1 MASIRCCS
9 LWQPP
14 ASTSPCNWNS
24 TLRPIFHCV
33 AWLLL
38 CSVSQSLAAEV
49 APLQVFPAAI
59 SLDGAHDRAGVV
71 ALFKAADGK
80 IVDVSALVKLT
91 SSKPELVKIE
101 GREVIALADGEAELT
116 IEHSGQVSKIP
127 LTVKNA
133 AVQTPPSFR
142 HDVLPVLTRFG
153 CNQGACHGK
162 LAGQNGFKLSLRG
175 YAPEWDHGWLTRE
188 FFGRRVSTASPE
200 QSLLVKKPNGREP
213 HGGGRLFE
221 PGSRAEQTLLNWIE
235 AGTPNLVAEE
245 PAVTKIEAFPGDRIL
260 AAGDKQQLAIYATY
274 ADGRVRDVTWLSQ
287 FFSND
292 ASVVEV
298 SSAGLVKCLRAG
310 ETVVRVHF
318 QGEVVVAQLSI
329 PFADPV
335 PAEQLAE
342 RRNVVDQHVFDKLAA
357 LRIPPSAAA
366 DDATFLRRVYL
377 DTIGTLPTVVETE
390 KFLADGSANKRS
402 QLIDELLNRPEW
414 IDFWTLQLADQ
425 LQNRKERDHDVRGT
439 KGVRSF
445 QAWLRTQLSANRSWD
460 KIAAD
465 VLTAQGNVIERPEL
479 GYFIVTL
486 GEQRRVEDSEVVASV
501 AQSFLGTRIGCAKCH
516 NHPLER
522 YTQDDY
528 YRFAAFFARVQLNRK
543 NPAEGMTQLVIGSED
558 EKREQKNLDDRQQ
571 KLDEARKNLDGK
583 EGKELEKA
591 QQEVDRKQKEF
602 DDQRQKLAEYR
613 RNPKVRQPRTG
624 EMLPPLP
631 LDRSAVNTA
640 DGEDPRSSL
649 VRWMHQ
655 PNNDAFAGNMVNRLW
670 KHFFRVG
677 LVEPV
682 DDLRASNPPSNR
694 ELWKALVREFVEHK
708 YDLKHLQRL
717 FLNSRAYQL
726 SSSTTAAN
734 EQDNRHYSHYYARR
748 LPAEVLLDALS
759 QVTNVPDQF
768 QGYPLGLRAIQ
779 IPDPGV
785 SSSFLA
791 MFGRSDR
798 VTACACERSGEV
810 TLPQLLHLQC
820 GDGLLQKLNQPES
833 RLKQLLAEKTENEP
847 LARSIF
853 LAALSRQP
861 KPGELQAV
869 QAALDGTKLDD
880 GSREE
885 AIKDLFWAVL
895 NTKEFAFN
903 H

>member
-1 MASIRCCS
+1 MVC
-9 LWQPP
+9 L
-14 ASTSPCNWNS
+14 
-24 TLRPIFHCV
+24 
-33 AWLLL
+33 AWL
-38 CSVSQSLAAEV
+38 CCAVPTLAAE
-49 APLQVFPAAI
+49 PTLKVFPATI
-59 SLDGAHDRAGVV
+59 TLDGANDRAGIV
-71 ALFKAADGK
+71 ALLKTDSK
-80 IVDVSALVKLT
+80 TVDVTGQVKIN
-91 SSKPELVKIE
+91 SSKADLVAIE
-101 GREVIALADGEAELT
+101 GREVIARADGEAELT
-116 IEHSGQVSKIP
+116 IEHSGQTAKIP
-127 LTVKNA
+127 LVVKNA
-133 AVQTPPSFR
+133 DAQTPPSFR
-142 HDVLPVLTRFG
+142 HDVLPVLTRYG

-188 FFGRRVSTASPE
+188 FFGRRVSTAAPD
-200 QSLLVKKPNGREP
+200 QSLLIKKPNGREP

-221 PGSRAEQTLLNWIE
+221 TGSRAEKTLLAWIT
-235 AGTPNLVAEE
+235 AGTPNLIATE
-245 PAVTKIEAFPGDRIL
+245 PAVTKIEILPGDRTL
-260 AAGDKQQLAIYATY
+260 AAGDTQQLSVYATY
-274 ADGRVRDVTWLSQ
+274 DDGRVRDVTWLAQ
-287 FFSND
+287 FFTND

-318 QGEVVVAQLSI
+318 QGEVVVAQLTI
-329 PFADPV
+329 PFAEPV

-342 RRNVVDQHVFDKLAA
+342 RRNVVDQHVFEKLAA
-357 LRIPPSAAA
+357 LRIPPSQAA

-377 DTIGTLPTVVETE
+377 DTIGTLPTEAEAE
-390 KFLADGSANKRS
+390 KFLADSSPNKRQ
-402 QLIDELLNRPEW
+402 QLIEELLARPEW
-414 IDFWTLQLADQ
+414 IDFWTLQLCDQ

-445 QAWLRTQLSANRSWD
+445 QAWMRKQLQANRSWD
-460 KIAAD
+460 QIAAD
-465 VLTAQGNVIERPEL
+465 VLTAQGNVGEHPEL

-486 GEQRRVEDSEVVASV
+486 GEQRRVEESEVVSSV

-528 YRFAAFFARVQLNRK
+528 YRFAAFFARVQLKRK
-543 NPAEGMTQLVIGSED
+543 NPNEGLTQLVIGTED
-558 EKREQKNLDDRQQ
+558 EERDQKNLDERQ
-571 KLDEARKNLDGK
+571 KKVDEARKNLEGK

-591 QQEVDRKQKEF
+591 QQEADRRQKEF
-602 DDQRQKLAEYR
+602 DEQKNRLAENK

-624 EMLPPLP
+624 QMMPPLP
-631 LDRSAVNTA
+631 LDRSEVNTE

-655 PNNDAFAGNMVNRLW
+655 PSNNAFAGNMVNRQW
-670 KHFFRVG
+670 KHFFSVG

-694 ELWKALVREFVEHK
+694 ELWNALVQEFVAHK

-726 SSSTTAAN
+726 SSGTVAAN

-759 QVTNVPDQF
+759 QVTNIPDQF
-768 QGYPLGLRAIQ
+768 QGYPVGLRAIQ

-785 SSSFLA
+785 SSSFLS

-820 GDGLLQKLNQPES
+820 GDGLSQKLSQPES
-833 RLKQLLAEKTENEP
+833 HLKQLLADKMDDEK
-847 LARSIF
+847 LIRSIF
-853 LAALSRQP
+853 VAALSRQP
-861 KPGELQAV
+861 KPSELQAV
-869 QAALDGTKLDD
+869 QSALDGTKLDD

-885 AIKDLFWAVL
+885 AIKDLYWAVL

>member
-1 MASIRCCS
+1 MHR
-9 LWQPP
+9 
-14 ASTSPCNWNS
+14 
-24 TLRPIFHCV
+24 
-33 AWLLL
+33 WLLL
-38 CSVSQSLAAEV
+38 VVFVFLLAIREHGAKGVE
-49 APLQVFPAAI
+49 PQLKVFPSAI
-59 SLDGAHDRAGVV
+59 KLAGNGDRASIV
-71 ALFKAADGK
+71 ALLTNSEGK
-80 IVDVSALVKLT
+80 TVDVSAQVKLS
-91 SSKPELVKIE
+91 SSKSEMVKIDGRELVSL
-101 GREVIALADGEAELT
+101 VDGDAELT
-116 IEHSGQVSKIP
+116 IEHSGLQAKIP
-127 LTVKNA
+127 LSVKNA
-133 AVQTPPSFR
+133 ATQSPPSFR
-142 HDVLPVLTRFG
+142 HDVLPVLTRYG

-188 FFGRRVSTASPE
+188 FFGRRVSTAAPAE
-200 QSLLVKKPNGREP
+200 SLLIKKPNGREP

-221 PGSRAEQTLLNWIE
+221 PGSRVEETLLSWINN
-235 AGTPNLVAEE
+235 GTPNLIAAE
-245 PAVTKIEAFPGDRIL
+245 PAVTKIEILPGDRTL
-260 AAGDKQQLAIYATY
+260 AAGDTQQLAVYAHY
-274 ADGRVRDVTWLSQ
+274 ENGRVRDVTWLAQ
-287 FFSND
+287 FYSND
-292 ASVVEV
+292 ASVLEV
-298 SSAGLVKCLRAG
+298 SPAGLAKCLRAG

-318 QGEVVVAQLSI
+318 QGEVVVAQFSI
-329 PFADPV
+329 PFAEPV
-335 PAEQLAE
+335 PAEQLTE
-342 RRNVVDQHVFDKLAA
+342 RRNVVDQHVFNKLAA

-377 DTIGTLPTVVETE
+377 DTIGTLPTVAETE
-390 KFLADGSANKRS
+390 KFLADSSPNKRS

-445 QAWLRTQLSANRSWD
+445 QAWLRQQLAVNRSWD

-465 VLTAQGNVIERPEL
+465 VLTAQGNVGEHPEL

-486 GEQRRVEDSEVVASV
+486 GEQRRVEESEVVASV

-528 YRFAAFFARVQLNRK
+528 YRFAAFFARVQLKRK

-558 EKREQKNLDDRQQ
+558 EEREQKNLDDRQK

-583 EGKELEKA
+583 EGKDLEKA
-591 QQEVDRKQKEF
+591 QQEVDRRQKEF
-602 DDQRQKLAEYR
+602 DDQAKRLAENK

-624 EMLPPLP
+624 QMMPPLP
-631 LDRSAVNTA
+631 LDRSDVNTA
-640 DGEDPRSSL
+640 DGEDPRASL

-655 PNNDAFAGNMVNRLW
+655 PSNDAFAGNMINRQW
-670 KHFFRVG
+670 KHFFSIG

-694 ELWKALVREFVEHK
+694 ELWAAIVKEFVEHG
-708 YDLKHLQRL
+708 YNLKHLQRL
-717 FLNSRAYQL
+717 ILNSRAYQL
-726 SSSTTAAN
+726 SSATIAAN

-748 LPAEVLLDALS
+748 LPAEVLLDAIS
-759 QVTNVPDQF
+759 QVTAVPDQF
-768 QGYPLGLRAIQ
+768 QGYPVGVRAIQ
-779 IPDPGV
+779 VPDPGV
-785 SSSFLA
+785 SSSFLS

-820 GDGLLQKLNQPES
+820 GDGLTQKLNQPES
-833 RLKQLLAEKTENEP
+833 RLKQMLAEKLDNEP

-853 LAALSRQP
+853 LSALGRLP
-861 KPGELQAV
+861 KPAELQAV
-869 QAALDGTKLDD
+869 QAALDGTKADD

>member
-1 MASIRCCS
+1 MRSFS
-9 LWQPP
+9 L
-14 ASTSPCNWNS
+14 
-24 TLRPIFHCV
+24 CV
-33 AWLLL
+33 AWLLF
-38 CSVSQSLAAEV
+38 CSASQLLAAEV
-49 APLQVFPAAI
+49 ATLQVFPAAI
-59 SLDGAHDRAGVV
+59 LLDGAHDRAGVV
-71 ALFKAADGK
+71 ALLKSADGK
-80 IVDVSALVKLT
+80 TVDVSAQVKLT
-91 SSKPELVKIE
+91 SSKPELVKID
-101 GREVIALADGEAELT
+101 GREVTALADCDAELT
-116 IEHSGQVSKIP
+116 VEHSGQLTKIP
-127 LTVKNA
+127 LVVKNA
-133 AVQTPPSFR
+133 ILQSQPSFR

-153 CNQGACHGK
+153 CNQGSCHGK

-188 FFGRRVSTASPE
+188 FFGRRISSAAPE

-221 PGSRAEQTLLNWIE
+221 PGSRAEQTLLAWIGT
-235 AGTPNLVAEE
+235 GTPNLVAEE
-245 PAVTKIEAFPGDRIL
+245 PAVTKIEVLPGDRTL
-260 AAGDKQQLAIYATY
+260 AAGDTQQLAVYATY
-274 ADGRVRDVTWLSQ
+274 ADGRVRDVTWLAQ
-287 FFSND
+287 FYSND

-298 SSAGLVKCLRAG
+298 SPAGLVKCLRAG

-329 PFADPV
+329 PFAEPV

-342 RRNVVDQHVFDKLAA
+342 RRNVVDQHVFNKLAA

-377 DTIGTLPTVVETE
+377 DTIGTLPTVIETE
-390 KFLADGSANKRS
+390 KFLSDASPNKRA

-445 QAWLRTQLSANRSWD
+445 QAWLRTQLAANRSWD

-465 VLTAQGNVIERPEL
+465 VLTAQGSVGEHPEL

-486 GEQRRVEDSEVVASV
+486 GEQRKVEESDVVSSV

-528 YRFAAFFARVQLNRK
+528 YRFAAFFARVQLKRK

-558 EKREQKNLDDRQQ
+558 EEREQKNLDDRQ
-571 KLDEARKNLDGK
+571 KKVDEARKNLEGK
-583 EGKELEKA
+583 EGKDLEKA
-591 QQEVDRKQKEF
+591 QQELDRKQKEF
-602 DDQRQKLAEYR
+602 NDQQQKLAENR

-624 EMLPPLP
+624 QMVPPLP
-631 LDRSAVNTA
+631 LDRSEVNTA

-670 KHFFRVG
+670 KHFFSIG

-694 ELWKALVREFVEHK
+694 ELWNALVREFVEHK

-768 QGYPLGLRAIQ
+768 QGYPVGLRAIQ

-833 RLKQLLAEKTENEP
+833 RLKQLLAEKTDNEP

-853 LAALSRQP
+853 LAALARQP
-861 KPGELQAV
+861 KPAELQAV
-869 QAALDGTKLDD
+869 QAALDGTKLED

>member
-1 MASIRCCS
+1 MRFLVLWLAVLSAIASRQNS
-9 LWQPP
+9 
-14 ASTSPCNWNS
+14 AS
-24 TLRPIFHCV
+24 
-33 AWLLL
+33 
-38 CSVSQSLAAEV
+38 AAE
-49 APLQVFPAAI
+49 PQLHVFPKSIA
-59 SLDGAHDRAGVV
+59 LDGANDRAGIV
-71 ALFKAADGK
+71 ALLEKDQKTIDVTSQVKVTPAKSELLK
-80 IVDVSALVKLT
+80 ID
-91 SSKPELVKIE
+91 
-101 GREVIALADGEAELT
+101 GREIIALADGETELT
-116 IEHSGQVSKIP
+116 IEHSGLTAKIP
-127 LTVKNA
+127 LSIKNTA
-133 AVQTPPSFR
+133 TQTPPSFR
-142 HDVLPVLTRFG
+142 HDVLPVLTRYG

-188 FFGRRVSTASPE
+188 FFGRRVSMAAPE
-200 QSLLVKKPNGREP
+200 QSLLLKKPNGREP

-221 PGSRAEQTLLNWIE
+221 PGSRADKTLQEWIA
-235 AGTPNLVAEE
+235 AGTPNLIAADA
-245 PAVTKIEAFPGDRIL
+245 AVTKIEILPGDRTL
-260 AAGDKQQLAIYATY
+260 AAGDTQQLAVYAHY
-274 ADGRVRDVTWLSQ
+274 EDGRVRDVTWLAQ
-287 FFSND
+287 FYTND
-292 ASVVEV
+292 ASVIEV
-298 SSAGLVKCLRAG
+298 SPAGLVKCLRAG

-318 QGEVVVAQLSI
+318 QGEVVVAQLTI
-329 PFADPV
+329 PFAEPV
-335 PAEQLAE
+335 PSEQLAE
-342 RRNVVDQHVFDKLAA
+342 RRNVVDQHVFEKLAA
-357 LRIPPSAAA
+357 LRIPPSTAA

-377 DTIGTLPTVVETE
+377 DTIGTLPTEAEAE
-390 KFLADGSANKRS
+390 KFLNDASSNKR
-402 QLIDELLNRPEW
+402 QVLIDELLARPEW
-414 IDFWTLQLADQ
+414 TDFWTLQLCDQ

-445 QAWLRTQLSANRSWD
+445 QAWMRKQLQANRSWD
-460 KIAAD
+460 QIAAD
-465 VLTAQGNVIERPEL
+465 VLTAQGNVGEHPEL

-486 GEQRRVEDSEVVASV
+486 GEQRRVEESDVVSSV

-528 YRFAAFFARVQLNRK
+528 YRFAAFFARVQLKRK
-543 NPAEGMTQLVIGSED
+543 NPNEGLTQLVIGSED
-558 EKREQKNLDDRQQ
+558 EERDQKNLDERQ
-571 KLDEARKNLDGK
+571 KKVDEARKNLEGK
-583 EGKELEKA
+583 EGKDLEKA
-591 QQEVDRKQKEF
+591 QQEVDRRQIEF
-602 DDQRQKLAEYR
+602 DEQKTRLAENK

-624 EMLPPLP
+624 QMMPPLP
-631 LDRSAVNTA
+631 LDRSEVNTA

-655 PNNDAFAGNMVNRLW
+655 PSNNAFAGNMVNRQW
-670 KHFFRVG
+670 KHFFSVG

-694 ELWKALVREFVEHK
+694 ELWNTLVKEFVEHK

-726 SSSTTAAN
+726 SSGTVAAN

-768 QGYPLGLRAIQ
+768 QGYPVGLRAIQ

-820 GDGLLQKLNQPES
+820 GDGLSQKLNQPES
-833 RLKQLLAEKTENEP
+833 RLKQLLADKTDDEK
-847 LARSIF
+847 LIRSIF
-853 LAALSRQP
+853 FAALSRQP
-861 KPGELQAV
+861 KASELQAI
-869 QAALDGTKLDD
+869 QAALEGTKLDD

-885 AIKDLFWAVL
+885 AIKDLYWAVL

>member
-1 MASIRCCS
+1 MSRCLLIIWS
-9 LWQPP
+9 LI
-14 ASTSPCNWNS
+14 AVSTSGALASEPQ
-24 TLRPIFHCV
+24 LR
-33 AWLLL
+33 
-38 CSVSQSLAAEV
+38 
-49 APLQVFPAAI
+49 VFPSSI
-59 SLDGAHDRAGVV
+59 TLDGANDRAGIV
-71 ALFKAADGK
+71 ATLANSDGK
-80 IVDVSALVKLT
+80 SVDVSSQLKI
-91 SSKPELVKIE
+91 SSTKPELVKIE
-101 GREVIALADGEAELT
+101 GREVISLADGEAEL
-116 IEHSGQVSKIP
+116 IVEHSGLQTKLP
-127 LTVKNA
+127 LVIKNA
-133 AVQTPPSFR
+133 TAETPPSFR

-188 FFGRRVSTASPE
+188 FFGRRVSTAAPAE
-200 QSLLVKKPNGREP
+200 SLLVKKPNGREP
-213 HGGGRLFE
+213 HGGGRLFD
-221 PGSRAEQTLLNWIE
+221 PGSRAEQTLLAWIS
-235 AGTPNLVAEE
+235 ANTPNLIADE
-245 PAVTKIEAFPGDRIL
+245 PAVTKIEVFPGDRIL
-260 AAGDKQQLAIYATY
+260 AAGDTQQLAVYAHY
-274 ADGRVRDVTWLSQ
+274 ADGRVRDVTWLAQ
-287 FFSND
+287 FYTND

-298 SSAGLVKCLRAG
+298 SAAGLAKCLRAG

-318 QGEVVVAQLSI
+318 QGEVVVAQLTI

-335 PAEQLAE
+335 PEEQLAE
-342 RRNVVDQHVFDKLAA
+342 RRNVVDQHVFNKLAA
-357 LRIPPSAAA
+357 LRIPPSTAA

-377 DTIGTLPTVVETE
+377 DTIGTLPTVAETE
-390 KFLADGSANKRS
+390 KFLADSSPNKRA
-402 QLIDELLNRPEW
+402 QLIDELLQRPEW
-414 IDFWTLQLADQ
+414 TDFWTLQLCDQ
-425 LQNRKERDHDVRGT
+425 LQNRKERDHDVRGA

-445 QAWLRTQLSANRSWD
+445 QAWMRTQLAANRSWD

-465 VLTAQGNVIERPEL
+465 VLTAQGDVGAHPEL

-486 GEQRRVEDSEVVASV
+486 GEQRKVEESDVVASV

-528 YRFAAFFARVQLNRK
+528 YRFAAFFARVQLKRK
-543 NPAEGMTQLVIGSED
+543 NPAEGMTQLVIGSEEED
-558 EKREQKNLDDRQQ
+558 REQKSLEDRKKKLEEAQQ
-571 KLDEARKNLDGK
+571 KLAGK
-583 EGKELEKA
+583 EGRELEKA
-591 QQEVDRKQKEF
+591 QQEVDRKQKEL
-602 DDQRQKLAEYR
+602 DDQVKKLAESK

-624 EMLPPLP
+624 QMMPPLP
-631 LDRSAVNTA
+631 LDRSEVNTA

-655 PNNDAFAGNMVNRLW
+655 PGNNEFAGNMVNRLW
-670 KHFFRVG
+670 KHFFSVG

-694 ELWKALVREFVEHK
+694 ELWNALVKEFVEHG

-717 FLNSRAYQL
+717 YLNSRAYQL
-726 SSSTTAAN
+726 SSSTVAAN

-759 QVTNVPDQF
+759 QVTNVPDEF
-768 QGYPLGLRAIQ
+768 KGYPVGLRAIQ
-779 IPDPGV
+779 VPDPGV
-785 SSSFLA
+785 SSQFLA

-820 GDGLLQKLNQPES
+820 GDGLTQKLNQPES
-833 RLKQLLAEKTENEP
+833 RLKQLLAEKMENEP

-853 LAALSRQP
+853 LSALSREP
-861 KPGELQAV
+861 KPGELTAV
-869 QAALDGTKLDD
+869 QAALEGTKPDD

-885 AIKDLFWAVL
+885 AIRDLFWAVL

>member
-1 MASIRCCS
+1 MRFWFLTLLVAIV
-9 LWQPP
+9 
-14 ASTSPCNWNS
+14 SPLAFREN
-24 TLRPIFHCV
+24 T
-33 AWLLL
+33 AT
-38 CSVSQSLAAEV
+38 AAE
-49 APLQVFPAAI
+49 PQLHVFPKSI
-59 SLDGAHDRAGVV
+59 ILDGSSDRAGII
-71 ALFKAADGK
+71 ALFAQDGRT
-80 IVDVSALVKLT
+80 VDVTAQVKLT
-91 SSKPELVKIE
+91 ANPDLVKVD
-101 GREVIALADGEAELT
+101 GNEVIALADGETELT
-116 IEHSGQVSKIP
+116 IEHSGHSTKIP
-127 LTVKNA
+127 LTIKNA
-133 AVQTPPSFR
+133 GTQAPPSFR
-142 HDVLPVLTRFG
+142 HDVLPVLTRYG

-188 FFGRRVSTASPE
+188 FFGRRVSLGAPE

-221 PGSRAEQTLLNWIE
+221 PGSRAEKTLIDWIA
-235 AGTPNLVAEE
+235 AGTPNVVATE
-245 PAVTKIEAFPGDRIL
+245 PAITKIEVLPGDRTL
-260 AAGDKQQLAIYATY
+260 AAGDTQQLAVYAHY
-274 ADGRVRDVTWLSQ
+274 EDGRVRDVTWLAQ
-287 FFSND
+287 FFTND
-292 ASVVEV
+292 ASVAEV
-298 SSAGLVKCLRAG
+298 SPAGLVKCLRAG
-310 ETVVRVHF
+310 ETVARVHF
-318 QGEVVVAQLSI
+318 QGEVVVAQLTI

-335 PAEQLAE
+335 AAEQLAE

-357 LRIPPSAAA
+357 LRIPPSPAA

-377 DTIGTLPTVVETE
+377 DTIGTLPTEAEAE
-390 KFLADGSANKRS
+390 KFFADASPNKRQ
-402 QLIDELLNRPEW
+402 QLIEELLNRPEW
-414 IDFWTLQLADQ
+414 IDFWTLQLCDQ

-445 QAWLRTQLSANRSWD
+445 QAWMRKQLAANRSWD
-460 KIAAD
+460 QIAAD
-465 VLTAQGNVIERPEL
+465 VLTAQGNVGERPEL

-486 GEQRRVEDSEVVASV
+486 GEQRKVEESEVVSSV

-528 YRFAAFFARVQLNRK
+528 YRFAAFFARVQLKRK
-543 NPAEGMTQLVIGSED
+543 NPAEGTTQLVIGSED
-558 EKREQKNLDDRQQ
+558 EEREQKNLEERQK
-571 KLDEARKNLDGK
+571 KLDEARRNLEGK
-583 EGKELEKA
+583 EGKDLEKA
-591 QQEVDRKQKEF
+591 QQEVDRRQKEF
-602 DDQRQKLAEYR
+602 DEQHNKLAENK

-624 EMLPPLP
+624 QLLPPLP
-631 LDRSAVNTA
+631 LDRSEVNTA
-640 DGEDPRSSL
+640 DGEEPRSSL

-655 PNNDAFAGNMVNRLW
+655 PTNDAFAGNMVNRLW
-670 KHFFRVG
+670 KHFFSVG

-694 ELWKALVREFVEHK
+694 ELWNALVREFVASK

-717 FLNSRAYQL
+717 FLNSRAWQL
-726 SSSTTAAN
+726 SSSTVAAN

-768 QGYPLGLRAIQ
+768 QGYPVGLRAIQ

-820 GDGLLQKLNQPES
+820 GDGLTQKLNQPES
-833 RLKQLLAEKTENEP
+833 RLKQLLAEKADDEK
-847 LARSIF
+847 LIRSIF
-853 LAALSRQP
+853 LSALSRQP

-885 AIKDLFWAVL
+885 AIKDLYWAVL

>member
-1 MASIRCCS
+1 MSRCFLLACS
-9 LWQPP
+9 LIA
-14 ASTSPCNWNS
+14 ASASG
-24 TLRPIFHCV
+24 
-33 AWLLL
+33 A
-38 CSVSQSLAAEV
+38 LAAELQ
-49 APLQVFPAAI
+49 LQVYPAAVA
-59 SLDGAHDRAGVV
+59 LDGASDRAGIV
-71 ALFKAADGK
+71 ATLTNSDGK
-80 IVDVSALVKLT
+80 TIDVSAQLKI
-91 SSKPELVKIE
+91 SSTKSELVKVE
-101 GREVIALADGEAELT
+101 GREVISVADGEAEL
-116 IEHSGQVSKIP
+116 IVEHSGYRVKIP
-127 LTVKNA
+127 LVVKNA
-133 AVQTPPSFR
+133 TAQSPPSFR

-153 CNQGACHGK
+153 CNQGSCHGK

-188 FFGRRVSTASPE
+188 FFGRRVSTALPAE
-200 QSLLVKKPNGREP
+200 SLLIKKPNGREP

-221 PGSRAEQTLLNWIE
+221 PGSRAEQTLLAWIS
-235 AGTPNLVAEE
+235 AHTPNLIADE
-245 PAVTKIEAFPGDRIL
+245 PAVTKIEVFPGDRTL
-260 AAGDKQQLAIYATY
+260 TAGDTQQLAVYAHY
-274 ADGRVRDVTWLSQ
+274 ANGRVRDVTWLAQ
-287 FFSND
+287 FYTND

-318 QGEVVVAQLSI
+318 QGEVVVAQLTI
-329 PFADPV
+329 PFNEPV

-342 RRNVVDQHVFDKLAA
+342 RRNVVDQHVFNKLAA
-357 LRIPPSAAA
+357 LRIPPSQAA
-366 DDATFLRRVYL
+366 DDATFLRRVFL
-377 DTIGTLPTVVETE
+377 DTIGTLPTGAETE
-390 KFLADGSANKRS
+390 KFLADSSPNKRS
-402 QLIDELLNRPEW
+402 QLIDELLQRPEW
-414 IDFWTLQLADQ
+414 TDFWTLQLCDQ

-439 KGVRSF
+439 KGIRSF
-445 QAWLRTQLSANRSWD
+445 QSWMRTQLAANSSWD
-460 KIAAD
+460 KIAAY
-465 VLTAQGNVIERPEL
+465 VLTAQGDVGAHPEL

-486 GEQRRVEDSEVVASV
+486 GEQRRVEESEVVASV

-528 YRFAAFFARVQLNRK
+528 YRFAAFFARVQLKRK
-543 NPAEGMTQLVIGSED
+543 NPSEGMTQLVIGSED
-558 EKREQKNLDDRQQ
+558 EDREQKSLEDRKKKLEEAQQ
-571 KLDEARKNLDGK
+571 KLAGK

-591 QQEVDRKQKEF
+591 QQEVDRRQKEL
-602 DDQRQKLAEYR
+602 DDQTQKLAESK

-624 EMLPPLP
+624 QMMPPLP
-631 LDRSAVNTA
+631 LDRSEVNTA

-655 PNNDAFAGNMVNRLW
+655 PGNNEFAGNMVNRQW
-670 KHFFRVG
+670 KHFFSVG

-694 ELWKALVREFVEHK
+694 ELWTALVKEFVEHG

-717 FLNSRAYQL
+717 YLNSRAYQL
-726 SSSTTAAN
+726 SSATVAAN

-759 QVTNVPDQF
+759 QVTNVPDEF
-768 QGYPLGLRAIQ
+768 KGYPVGLRAIQ
-779 IPDPGV
+779 VPDPGV

-820 GDGLLQKLNQPES
+820 GDGLNQKLDQPES
-833 RLKQLLAEKTENEP
+833 RLKQLLAEKIENEP

-853 LAALSRQP
+853 LAALARQP
-861 KPGELQAV
+861 KPGELTAV

-880 GSREE
+880 GSREA